1 MNGKE
6 LKQKRITMGMSVR
19 DVATKIGVTARAIY
33 KIENRSNLKMDTI
46 NRYLA
51 GLGVG
56 RVVSDTSWNGKLEP
70 KVAQWSALVLEYV
83 RRVREDGTGL
93 TREQASAK
101 TGVSVDEIIAM
112 EEGRIVNWNTFAYYM
127 YRLGIFL
134 EVKKTVP
141 VDM

>member
-1 MNGKE
+1 
-6 LKQKRITMGMSVR
+6 MGMSVR
-19 DVATKIGVTARAIY
+19 ELASKMGVSYQAVY
-33 KIENRSNLKMDTI
+33 KIENGLNFKMHTI
-46 NRYLA
+46 NKYLG

-93 TREQASAK
+93 SREQASAK

-127 YRLGIFL
+127 YRLGIFI